1 MDRHINIMPFAEDV
15 DSVELETTETA
26 YERDYSQMDLV
37 DLIDQPAWKSILID
51 LVTSEKMDPWDID
64 VTALAEKYLKKVNEL
79 EHNNLRVPANAILA
93 CAILVK
99 TKSKYL
105 KLSSVEEEDEK
116 EQITDEQ
123 KQLMLEELPDLMC
136 NRSFREG
143 RISLDELVDSIE
155 GIINRTT
162 PRKGVS
168 RIIPRM
174 ELNFDTTSIEDKM
187 GEVFDLIKTKVDSQ
201 GIVRFNDLCET
212 GVNSIV
218 DTFLPVLFL
227 MNGGKIIAYQ
237 EEFFGDIF
245 VQLLS
250 EEGIELSL
258 KAS

>member
-1 MDRHINIMPFAEDV
+1 MNYTINIMPFAEDV
-15 DSVELETTETA
+15 DSVALETNGDA

-37 DLIDQPAWKSILID
+37 DLIDQPAWKTILLD
-51 LVTSEKMDPWDID
+51 LVSSEKMDPWDID

-105 KLSSVEEEDEK
+105 KLSSVEEEEEK

-136 NRSFREG
+136 NRAFREG

-155 GIINRTT
+155 GIINKTNPQR
-162 PRKGVS
+162 S
-168 RIIPRM
+168 AARIIPRM
-174 ELNFDTTSIEDKM
+174 ELNFDTASIEEKM
-187 GEVFDLIKTKVDSQ
+187 GEVFDLIKAKVDSQ
-201 GIVRFNDLCET
+201 GIVRFKDLCE
-212 GVNSIV
+212 GEINSIV

-227 MNGGKIIAYQ
+227 MNGGKIVAYQ

-245 VQLLS
+245 VQLLQ
-250 EEGIELSL
+250 EAPIVAKT

>member
-1 MDRHINIMPFAEDV
+1 MNRINSFMPLPEDTT
-15 DSVELETTETA
+15 SVVSDPVEEA

-37 DLIDQPAWKSILID
+37 DLIDQPAWKSILIS
-51 LVTSEKMDPWDID
+51 LVTGEKMDPWNID
-64 VTALAEKYLKKVNEL
+64 VSELAEKYLKKVNEL

-105 KLSSVEEEDEK
+105 KLSSVEEEEEK

-123 KQLMLEELPDLMC
+123 RQMMLEELPDLMC

-143 RISLDELVDSIE
+143 RISLDELVESIE
-155 GIINRTT
+155 GIINKTT
-162 PRKGVS
+162 PKRTLS
-168 RIIPRM
+168 RVVPKM

-187 GEVFDLIKTKVDSQ
+187 GDVLNSIKEHVDSQ
-201 GIVRFNDLCET
+201 GVVRFKDLCEDEL
-212 GVNSIV
+212 NSIV

-237 EEFFGDIF
+237 EKFFGDIF
-245 VQLLS
+245 IQLLQ
-250 EEGIELSL
+250 EETLSIKA